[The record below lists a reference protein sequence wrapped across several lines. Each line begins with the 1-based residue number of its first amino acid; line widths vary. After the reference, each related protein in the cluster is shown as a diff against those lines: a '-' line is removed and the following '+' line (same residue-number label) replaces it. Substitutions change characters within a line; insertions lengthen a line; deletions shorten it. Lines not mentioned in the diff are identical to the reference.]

1 MGQDM
6 TTTHDQ
12 VPEIA
17 LEWAESGR
25 SVALATVIET
35 WGSAPRQPGALLAIS
50 SDGELAGSVSG
61 GCVEGAVA
69 AEAMEAMQDGTC
81 KLLKYG
87 ISDDDAF
94 AVGLACGGTIRI
106 LVEPVGIGE
115 GLPLDTLE
123 ALCAAR
129 GQRLRMGLA
138 VNLTTKDRALI
149 AVDTPKKPKPSDAQ
163 SETVL
168 RQLMTPLKKAADADK
183 SGFDDSGEWFIAIH
197 NPPLKM
203 AIIGAAHIAQPL
215 SIMARLTGF
224 DVTVIDPRD
233 SFSSEARFPD
243 VTISRDWPDAA
254 LRAFGPD
261 TRTAI
266 VCLSH
271 DPKIDDPALG
281 VALESPAFYI
291 GALGSTRTSAKR
303 RERLMAVGH
312 SADDLDRIAAPIGLD
327 IGSKSPAEIA
337 VSVMAQIVQ
346 SLRKPETRAAL
357 RRDAAA

>member
-1 MGQDM
+1 M
-6 TTTHDQ
+6 TTNHDQ

-17 LEWAESGR
+17 LEWASSGR

-69 AEAMEAMQDGTC
+69 AEAMEAMEDGQC

-87 ISDDDAF
+87 VSDDDAF

-106 LVEPVGIGE
+106 LVEPVGVGE
-115 GLPLDTLE
+115 GLPLDTLK
-123 ALCAAR
+123 ALCEAR
-129 GQRLRMGLA
+129 AKRER
-138 VNLTTKDRALI
+138 
-149 AVDTPKKPKPSDAQ
+149 
-163 SETVL
+163 TVL
-168 RQLMTPLKKAADADK
+168 AINLDTKERQVISLDAEGKPLDFLVKPAQNACKTDK
-183 SGFDDSGEWFIAIH
+183 SGFADAENPEWFLAVH
-197 NPPLKM
+197 NPPLRM

-215 SIMARLTGF
+215 SVMARMTGF
-224 DVTVIDPRD
+224 DVTVIDPRE

-243 VTISRDWPDAA
+243 VTISREWPDDAM
-254 LRAFGPD
+254 RAFHPD
-261 TRTAI
+261 ARTAV

-281 VALESPAFYI
+281 VALASPAFYI

-303 RERLMAVGH
+303 QARLIESGH
-312 SADDLDRIAAPIGLD
+312 SADTLARIAAPVGLN

-337 VSVMAQIVQ
+337 VSVMAQVIE
-346 SLRKPETRAAL
+346 SLRKPETRAGA
-357 RRDAAA
+357 

>member
-1 MGQDM
+1 MTTTP

-17 LEWAESGR
+17 LEWARSGR

-35 WGSAPRQPGALLAIS
+35 WGSAPRQPGALLAIT

-69 AEAMEAMQDGTC
+69 AEAIEAMEDGTC

-87 ISDDDAF
+87 VSDDDAF

-106 LVEPVGIGE
+106 LVEPLNIGE

-129 GQRLRMGLA
+129 AQRQRMGLA

-149 AVDTPKKPKPSDAQ
+149 AVDTPKKPEPQDAQ
-163 SETVL
+163 SATVL
-168 RQLMTPLKKAADADK
+168 RHLTTPLRKAADSDK
-183 SGFDDSGEWFIAIH
+183 SGS
-197 NPPLKM
+197 
-203 AIIGAAHIAQPL
+203 QPL
-215 SIMARLTGF
+215 SAMARMTGF
-224 DVTVIDPRD
+224 DVTVIDPRE
-233 SFSSEARFPD
+233 SFSSESRFPD
-243 VTISRDWPDAA
+243 VTISRDWPDEA
-254 LRAFGPD
+254 LRALAPD
-261 TRTAI
+261 ARTAI

-271 DPKIDDPALG
+271 DPKIDDPALK
-281 VALESPAFYI
+281 VAFDSPAFYI

-303 RERLMAVGH
+303 QERLIGEGH
-312 SADDLDRIAAPIGLD
+312 RAEDLARIAAPIGLD

-337 VSVMAQIVQ
+337 VSIMAQIVER
-346 SLRKPETRAAL
+346 LRKPPTPEKAA
-357 RRDAAA
+357 

>member
-1 MGQDM
+1 MGDDM
-6 TTTHDQ
+6 TATHDQ

-17 LEWAESGR
+17 MEWVRSGR

-69 AEAMEAMQDGTC
+69 AEAIEAMDDGTC

-87 ISDDDAF
+87 VSDDDAF

-106 LVEPVGIGE
+106 LVEPVGVGE
-115 GLPLDTLE
+115 GLPLANLE
-123 ALCAAR
+123 ALCDAR
-129 GQRLRMGLA
+129 AERERTVMAINLNTKERHVILADSEGKLPNGLG
-138 VNLTTKDRALI
+138 
-149 AVDTPKKPKPSDAQ
+149 KPAQ
-163 SETVL
+163 NCCKT
-168 RQLMTPLKKAADADK
+168 DK
-183 SGFDDSGEWFIAIH
+183 SGFADRENPEWFLAVH

-215 SIMARLTGF
+215 SVMARMTGF
-224 DVTVIDPRD
+224 DVTVIDPRE

-243 VTISRDWPDAA
+243 VTISRDWPDEA
-254 LRAFGPD
+254 LRAMAPD
-261 TRTAI
+261 ARTAV

-271 DPKIDDPALG
+271 DPKIDDPALR
-281 VALESPAFYI
+281 VAFDSPAFYI

-303 RERLMAVGH
+303 HDRLFAEGH
-312 SADDLDRIAAPIGLD
+312 TPEDLSRIAAPIGLD

-337 VSVMAQIVQ
+337 VSIMAQVVER
-346 SLRKPETRAAL
+346 LRKPDA
-357 RRDAAA
+357 RDNAKAG

>member
-1 MGQDM
+1 MTTTPTKTP

-17 LEWAESGR
+17 LQWVESGR

-69 AEAMEAMQDGTC
+69 AEALEAMEDGTC

-87 ISDDDAF
+87 VSDDDAF

-106 LVEPVGIGE
+106 FVEPVGIGE
-115 GLPLDTLE
+115 GVPLETLK
-123 ALCAAR
+123 ALCAGRADR
-129 GQRLRMGLA
+129 RRMNLA
-138 VNLTTKDRALI
+138 VNLDTKSRHLI
-149 AVDTPKKPKPSDAQ
+149 AVDYPDKTQILNDPTEIIPTSLTTKAEKNADSD
-163 SETVL
+163 T
-168 RQLMTPLKKAADADK
+168 
-183 SGFDDSGEWFIAIH
+183 SGFDESGEWFLAVH

-215 SIMARLTGF
+215 SAMAKMTGF
-224 DVTVIDPRD
+224 DVTVIDPRE

-243 VTISRDWPDAA
+243 MAISREWPDEA
-254 LRAFGPD
+254 LRALAPD
-261 TRTAI
+261 ARTAI

-271 DPKIDDPALG
+271 DPKIDDPALK
-281 VALESPAFYI
+281 VAFDSPAFYI

-303 RERLMAVGH
+303 RERLMTDGH
-312 SADDLDRIAAPIGLD
+312 KTEDLDRIAAPVGLD

-337 VSVMAQIVQ
+337 VSIMAQIVER
-346 SLRKPETRAAL
+346 LRKPPTSPQVA
-357 RRDAAA
+357 

>member
-1 MGQDM
+1 M

-17 LEWAESGR
+17 LKWAQSGR

-69 AEAMEAMQDGTC
+69 AEAMEAMEDGTC

-87 ISDDDAF
+87 VSDDDAF
-94 AVGLACGGTIRI
+94 AVGLACGGTIRV

-115 GLPLDTLE
+115 GIPLGTLT
-123 ALCAAR
+123 ALCEAR
-129 GQRLRMGLA
+129 SQRQRMGLA

-149 AVDTPKKPKPSDAQ
+149 ALDTPKKPKPSDEQ

-168 RQLMTPLKKAADADK
+168 RQLMPPMKEAADSDK
-183 SGFDDSGEWFIAIH
+183 SGFDESGEWFLAVH

-203 AIIGAAHIAQPL
+203 AIIGAAQIAQPL
-215 SIMARLTGF
+215 SMMATMTGF
-224 DVTVIDPRD
+224 DVTVIDPRE

-243 VTISRDWPDAA
+243 MTISRDWPDDA
-254 LRAFGPD
+254 LRAFAPD
-261 TRTAI
+261 ARTAI

-271 DPKIDDPALG
+271 DPKIDDPALK
-281 VALESPAFYI
+281 VAFDSPAFYI

-303 RERLMAVGH
+303 HDRLIGEGNTPE
-312 SADDLDRIAAPIGLD
+312 DLARIAAPIGLD

-337 VSVMAQIVQ
+337 VSIMAQIVQ
-346 SLRKPETRAAL
+346 RLRKPPTTDRIV
-357 RRDAAA
+357 